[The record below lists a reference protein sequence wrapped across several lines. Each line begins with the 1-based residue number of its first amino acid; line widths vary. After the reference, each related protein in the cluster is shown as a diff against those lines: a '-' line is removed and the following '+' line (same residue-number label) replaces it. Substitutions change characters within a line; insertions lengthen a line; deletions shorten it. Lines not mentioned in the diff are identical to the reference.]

1 MFQFTQV
8 MLIGRKLFLQFPSYG
23 AARSIRGL
31 LIALIFLFLFL
42 SFSRAEMS
50 GKGDVP
56 GLGWAGGSWG
66 GGDLVRVGPVE
77 GAIASRWGMGFT
89 IISKQA
95 VVATMCKSAT
105 NNPYLLRARS
115 VFS

>member
-1 MFQFTQV
+1 MCSFIAGNPHAFIITYTWTVIEFTENV
-8 MLIGRKLFLQFPSYG
+8 PVYSSNVNRSEVILAVSLYA

-56 GLGWAGGSWG
+56 GLGWRELG
-66 GGDLVRVGPVE
+66 R
-77 GAIASRWGMGFT
+77 R
-89 IISKQA
+89 
-95 VVATMCKSAT
+95 
-105 NNPYLLRARS
+105 
-115 VFS
+115 

>member
-31 LIALIFLFLFL
+31 LIALIFLFLFFKVL
-42 SFSRAEMS
+42 AEQKCQGRVMS
-50 GKGDVP
+50 
-56 GLGWAGGSWG
+56 LGWAGESWG